1 MLMANI
7 LLIGAIISEVFGSTM
22 LKLSQGFKKIIP
34 TILFVAGYA
43 GALIGSSLALEVL
56 ELGIV
61 YAIWSG
67 VGTALTVI
75 VGIAYFKERA
85 SKNVVVGVLLII
97 VGVVLLNIEKVF
109 T

>member
-1 MLMANI
+1 MLIANV

-22 LKLSQGFKKIIP
+22 LKLSQGFQKMIP
-34 TILFVAGYA
+34 TILFVVGYG
-43 GALIGSSLALEVL
+43 GALIGLSLALEVL

-75 VGIAYFKERA
+75 VGIVYFKERA
-85 SKNVVVGVLLII
+85 NKNVFVGVLLILI
-97 VGVVLLNIEKVF
+97 GVVLLNVEKVF